1 MPISKILVIRLSALG
16 DIAMTLPVLQA
27 ACAAYPE
34 VQFTM
39 LTSGAGAKVAEAV
52 MEPYPNFNVRGI
64 NAHRDYSGLGGL
76 NRLYN
81 ELKTLGFDAV
91 ADLHDVLRTKYLRL
105 RFVLSGVKVRHI
117 QKGRKDKKALV
128 SHAINCQLKH
138 SVERYHEVFSELGL
152 EFDMPATLPST
163 GDAKE
168 LNSIG
173 IAPFAQHRGKIYP
186 EAQMRSAIDIIVSQQ
201 PSAKIYLF
209 GGPNEKEVLDQ
220 WAAAHPDN
228 IVNVAGAGTLKDD
241 INLMRRLK
249 VMVSMDSAN
258 MHLASLVGLR
268 CISVWGATHP
278 HAGFL
283 GFGQS
288 EKDVISLPL
297 DCRPCSIYG
306 NKPCKTG
313 DWRCLTDI
321 KPEVVAQKI
330 LQAL

>member
-1 MPISKILVIRLSALG
+1 MPISKVLVIRLSALG
-16 DIAMTLPVLQA
+16 DIAMTLPVIQA

-52 MEPYPNFNVRGI
+52 MEPYTNFNVRGI

-128 SHAINCQLKH
+128 AHTIHQQLKH
-138 SVERYHEVFSELGL
+138 SVERYHDVFTELGL
-152 EFDMPATLPST
+152 PFDMPSALPERKNDLEPYSV
-163 GDAKE
+163 
-168 LNSIG
+168 G

-186 EAQMRSAIDIIVSQQ
+186 EAQMRRAIDIVIEQQ
-201 PSAKIYLF
+201 PEARIYLF

-220 WAAAHPDN
+220 WASAHPDN
-228 IVNVAGAGTLKDD
+228 LINVAGAGTLKDD
-241 INLMRRLK
+241 INLMRKLH

-278 HAGFL
+278 YAGFL
-283 GFGQS
+283 GYGQS
-288 EKDVISLPL
+288 ESDVISMPI

-321 KPEVVAQKI
+321 KPDVVAQKI

>member
-1 MPISKILVIRLSALG
+1 
-16 DIAMTLPVLQA
+16 MTLPVLQA

-52 MEPYPNFNVRGI
+52 MEPYPNFTVRGI

-81 ELKTLGFDAV
+81 ELKTLDFDAV

-105 RFVLSGVKVRHI
+105 RFVLSGVEVKHI
-117 QKGRKDKKALV
+117 QKGRSEKKALV
-128 SHAINCQLKH
+128 AHTIHCQLKH
-138 SVERYHEVFSELGL
+138 SVERYHEVFSALGMN
-152 EFDMPATLPST
+152 FDLKPILTDSNIAVEPYSV
-163 GDAKE
+163 
-168 LNSIG
+168 G
-173 IAPFAQHRGKIYP
+173 IAPFAQHKGKIYP
-186 EAQMRSAIDIIVSQQ
+186 ESLMRKAIDIIVEKQ
-201 PSAKIYLF
+201 PQARIYLF
-209 GGPNEKEVLDQ
+209 GGPNEKEQLDQ
-220 WAAAHPDN
+220 WAAAHPSN
-228 IVNVAGAGTLKDD
+228 IINVAGSGTLVDD
-241 INLMRRLK
+241 INLMRKLQ

-268 CISVWGATHP
+268 CVSIWGATHP
-278 HAGFL
+278 YAGFL

-288 EKDVISLPL
+288 EQDVISMPL

-313 DWRCLTDI
+313 DWRCLNDI